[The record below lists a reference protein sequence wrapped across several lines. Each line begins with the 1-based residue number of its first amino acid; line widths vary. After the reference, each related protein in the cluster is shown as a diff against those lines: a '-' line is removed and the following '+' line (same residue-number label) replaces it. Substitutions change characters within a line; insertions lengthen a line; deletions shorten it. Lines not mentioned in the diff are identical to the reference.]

1 MQPRHEHATPVP
13 HTEDDTARK
22 GREERRWHLEV
33 LLLCYILRAV
43 TSHCDSY
50 TAQDRGQ
57 WVLHASVSPVHLTA
71 RLSILRIKGGLLK
84 SRKIYWDL
92 IGKGSGAQEHK
103 LMESGAQSKELPL
116 TVAGHRV
123 SPLGAASMTN
133 RMTQST
139 LMF

>member
-1 MQPRHEHATPVP
+1 MEI
-13 HTEDDTARK
+13 
-22 GREERRWHLEV
+22 

-50 TAQDRGQ
+50 TAQDSGQ
-57 WVLHASVSPVHLTA
+57 WVLHASVSPVHLTT
-71 RLSILRIKGGLLK
+71 RLSILRIKGRLLK